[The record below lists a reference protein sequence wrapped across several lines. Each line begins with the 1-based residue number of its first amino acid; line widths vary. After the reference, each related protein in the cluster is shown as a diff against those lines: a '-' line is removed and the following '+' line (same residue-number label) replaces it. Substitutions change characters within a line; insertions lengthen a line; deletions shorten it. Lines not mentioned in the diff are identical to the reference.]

1 LYIKIVFY
9 SVNDKKVFAIIIQ

>member
-1 LYIKIVFY
+1 LYIKILFY